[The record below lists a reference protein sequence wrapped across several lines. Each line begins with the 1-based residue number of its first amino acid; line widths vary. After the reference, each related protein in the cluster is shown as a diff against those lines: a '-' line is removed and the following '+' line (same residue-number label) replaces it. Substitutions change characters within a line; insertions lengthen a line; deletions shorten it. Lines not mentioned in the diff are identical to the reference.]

1 MLVTKKLV
9 NVSDNEKFILQAA
22 NSNTFINRQEL
33 LNEMVCELGN
43 VNSNTGYALFGKR
56 RIGKTSA
63 LKEVQRR
70 VFRNKNII
78 VIYFSVWDL
87 IEFTLTEFC
96 KKLSAKIIDA
106 YGPTLGLKFKAKE
119 LIQTPIAMLK
129 KILDERE
136 LKIVYNNLELFIL
149 SKKDIDENSL
159 IENTFYLGENL
170 AKKTNTK
177 CVLMLDEF
185 PSVID
190 LKANNNKIGGS
201 ILKKIRS
208 IFENWQRTSL
218 VLAGSTRSTMN
229 LAVLSSASPFY
240 RQLIVKEVNA
250 FEYKYTKQLL
260 LRVLDIPE
268 AGIKEIHKFT
278 AGIPFYIN
286 FIGKC
291 LERVSKI
298 SLETIKETENK
309 FLQEEG
315 NILFTE
321 EFNSL
326 SSKER
331 LIIISIAKGSHTPK
345 EIADAMENKIS
356 NINRFLKYLIDKG
369 HIFKEDSKYFIE
381 DAVFERW
388 LRGKEI

>member
-1 MLVTKKLV
+1 
-9 NVSDNEKFILQAA
+9 
-22 NSNTFINRQEL
+22 
-33 LNEMVCELGN
+33 MVCELGN

>member
-1 MLVTKKLV
+1 
-9 NVSDNEKFILQAA
+9 
-22 NSNTFINRQEL
+22 
-33 LNEMVCELGN
+33 
-43 VNSNTGYALFGKR
+43 
-56 RIGKTSA
+56 
-63 LKEVQRR
+63 
-70 VFRNKNII
+70 
-78 VIYFSVWDL
+78 
-87 IEFTLTEFC
+87 
-96 KKLSAKIIDA
+96 
-106 YGPTLGLKFKAKE
+106 
-119 LIQTPIAMLK
+119 MLK